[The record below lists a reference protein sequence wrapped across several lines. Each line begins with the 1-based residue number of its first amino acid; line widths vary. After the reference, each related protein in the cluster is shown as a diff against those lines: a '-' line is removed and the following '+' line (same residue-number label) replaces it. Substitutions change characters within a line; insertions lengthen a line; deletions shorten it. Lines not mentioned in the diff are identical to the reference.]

1 MRINELQGAR
11 VLVTGGAGF
20 IGSSIVHSLSPDN
33 EVTVLD
39 DLSSGTYDNI
49 ADVADEKTVTFVKGS
64 ITDTSLLAI
73 VCNNV
78 DYIFHLAAC
87 ASVPKSISDPKLNN
101 EVNITGTLNI
111 LEAARKHDVKKVV
124 FSSSAA
130 VYGNT
135 STLPIHESTPF
146 DPLSPYAASKIMG
159 EYYCSLY
166 ARLYDLPTVALRY
179 FNVYGPRQDPNSDYA
194 AAIPHFIYR
203 TLASDPPVIY
213 GDGTQTRDFVYV
225 EDVVRAN
232 ILAALS
238 DRTGAYNIAGGTKT
252 SVNDLAMMICDITGI
267 AEEPMYAEERPGDI
281 KHSYADITRAREE
294 LGFEPTVELK
304 EGLKKTVDWFS
315 SLQ

>member
-1 MRINELQGAR
+1 MKIGELQGAR

-20 IGSSIVHSLSPDN
+20 IGSSIVHSLAAEN
-33 EVTVLD
+33 EVMVLD

-87 ASVPKSISDPKLNN
+87 ASVPKSITDPKLNN

-130 VYGNT
+130 IYGNT
-135 STLPIHESTPF
+135 SALPINESTPF

-166 ARLYDLPTVALRY
+166 TRLYDLPTVALRY

-194 AAIPHFIYR
+194 AAIPHFIHR
-203 TLASDPPVIY
+203 TRAGDPPVIY
-213 GDGTQTRDFVYV
+213 GDGSQTRDFVYV

-232 ILAALS
+232 VMAALS
-238 DRTGAYNIAGGTKT
+238 EKTGAYNIAGGTRT
-252 SVNDLAMMICDITGI
+252 SIDDLARMICDITGVTKDPI
-267 AEEPMYAEERPGDI
+267 YTEERAGDI
-281 KHSYADITRAREE
+281 KHSYADISRARDE
-294 LGFEPTVELK
+294 LKFEPKVELR
-304 EGLKKTVDWFS
+304 EGLKMTVGWFS